1 MLHQDISGSNYNIVL
16 LENGTKIETFLQA
29 TSDVSRFM
37 GAKSH
42 GYRLYR
48 KGKYFDYMV
57 GFDMGDA
64 PFIPDRCCSTKTRYR
79 RDSVHTHALCSDEFY
94 IFNIHRVLL
103 SFEAREWM

>member
-1 MLHQDISGSNYNIVL
+1 MVL

-37 GAKSH
+37 GAKSY

-48 KGKYFDYMV
+48 KGKRTDYMV

-64 PFIPDRCCSTKTRYR
+64 PLYLIGVVPPKPDVEEVQYIPIPY
-79 RDSVHTHALCSDEFY
+79 AAMNLYF
-94 IFNIHRVLL
+94 
-103 SFEAREWM
+103 